1 MSHLSTF
8 KTQPLLHPAS
18 QSNPTPLPH
27 PIPHL
32 FPIQSLSL
40 TALFLGR
47 MESEIHEDI
56 VIVGAGIAGLSTA
69 LGLHRLGI
77 RSMVLE
83 SSDGLRITG
92 FALTMW
98 TNAWR
103 ALDALGIGDS
113 LRARSLR
120 MQGLEACSRNPS
132 LRSQQQGPDADL
144 KLIVS
149 IEESGRLKLLH
160 LADGTVVRAKV
171 LIGCDGVN
179 SIVAKWLGLQ
189 SPVNA
194 GRSAIRGFVEYMDG
208 HGFEPKFH
216 AYFGGGVRYGFIPC
230 DQKSIYWFCTFT
242 PSLFKCKSMVISFKD
257 NTHVVYKRENHPSM
271 FATDDDNEHD
281 PLKMKQF
288 VMSNIWDAPKHVSD
302 IVERTGLDCISCAP
316 LKFRQPWN
324 ILQGNIV
331 KNNVCVAGDALHPMT
346 PDIGQGGCSA
356 LEDSI
361 ILARCLAEA
370 LLGKRTCNDKEKD
383 EDYVRMEKGLEKYSR
398 ERRWRSFS
406 LISTAYVVGL
416 IQESDSKVISFL
428 RKNILFQFLVG
439 IFGRMADFDCGK
451 LTIS

>member
-1 MSHLSTF
+1 
-8 KTQPLLHPAS
+8 
-18 QSNPTPLPH
+18 
-27 PIPHL
+27 
-32 FPIQSLSL
+32 
-40 TALFLGR
+40 

-77 RSMVLE
+77 RTMVLE

-120 MQGLEACSRNPS
+120 MQGSSYGLLQISVVSLEACSRNSS

-144 KLIVS
+144 KFDTFESRCVRRKDLLETLGRELPQGTIRYSSRIVS
-149 IEESGRLKLLH
+149 IEESGRLKKLH

-257 NTHVVYKRENHPSM
+257 NTYVVYKRENHPSM

-316 LKFRQPWN
+316 LKFRLPWN

-370 LLGKRTCNDKEKD
+370 LLGKRTCNGKEK
-383 EDYVRMEKGLEKYSR
+383 MK
-398 ERRWRSFS
+398 
-406 LISTAYVVGL
+406 T
-416 IQESDSKVISFL
+416 
-428 RKNILFQFLVG
+428 
-439 IFGRMADFDCGK
+439 M
-451 LTIS
+451 

>member
-1 MSHLSTF
+1 
-8 KTQPLLHPAS
+8 
-18 QSNPTPLPH
+18 
-27 PIPHL
+27 
-32 FPIQSLSL
+32 
-40 TALFLGR
+40 
-47 MESEIHEDI
+47 MESEIHDDI

-77 RSMVLE
+77 RSLVLE

-113 LRARSLR
+113 LRTKSLR
-120 MQGLEACSRNPS
+120 MQGCAYGLLLISVVSFEACSRTPS

-144 KLIVS
+144 KFDTFESRCVKRKDLLETLGRELPQGTIRYSSRIVS

-179 SIVAKWLGLQ
+179 SLVAKWLGLQ
-189 SPVNA
+189 NPVNA

-208 HGFEPKFH
+208 HGLEPKFH

-242 PSLFKCKSMVISFKD
+242 PSLFKYD
-257 NTHVVYKRENHPSM
+257 EN
-271 FATDDDNEHD
+271 DHD

-288 VMSNIWDAPKHVSD
+288 VMSNIWDAPKHVWD

-316 LKFRQPWN
+316 LKFRPPWN

-383 EDYVRMEKGLEKYSR
+383 EDYIRMEKGLEKYSR

-406 LISTAYVVGL
+406 LITTAYVVGL
-416 IQESDSKVISFL
+416 LQESDSKVISFL
-428 RKNILFQFLVG
+428 RKTFLFRFLAG
-439 IFGRMADFDCGK
+439 IFQTMADFDCGK
-451 LTIS
+451 LIVSSNSNAKVTNSSLNA

>member
-1 MSHLSTF
+1 
-8 KTQPLLHPAS
+8 
-18 QSNPTPLPH
+18 
-27 PIPHL
+27 
-32 FPIQSLSL
+32 
-40 TALFLGR
+40 

-56 VIVGAGIAGLSTA
+56 AIVGAGIAGLSTA

-83 SSDGLRITG
+83 SSDSLRITG

-120 MQGLEACSRNPS
+120 MQGSSYGLLLISVVSLEACSRNSS
-132 LRSQQQGPDADL
+132 LRSRQQGPDADL
-144 KLIVS
+144 KFDTF
-149 IEESGRLKLLH
+149 ESRCVRRKDLLETLGRELPQ
-160 LADGTVVRAKV
+160 GTISSQVLFCSESKV

-257 NTHVVYKRENHPSM
+257 NTYVVYKRENHPSM

-316 LKFRQPWN
+316 LKFRLPWN
-324 ILQGNIV
+324 ILLGNII

-370 LLGKRTCNDKEKD
+370 LLAKRTCNGKEK
-383 EDYVRMEKGLEKYSR
+383 MK
-398 ERRWRSFS
+398 
-406 LISTAYVVGL
+406 T
-416 IQESDSKVISFL
+416 
-428 RKNILFQFLVG
+428 
-439 IFGRMADFDCGK
+439 M
-451 LTIS
+451 